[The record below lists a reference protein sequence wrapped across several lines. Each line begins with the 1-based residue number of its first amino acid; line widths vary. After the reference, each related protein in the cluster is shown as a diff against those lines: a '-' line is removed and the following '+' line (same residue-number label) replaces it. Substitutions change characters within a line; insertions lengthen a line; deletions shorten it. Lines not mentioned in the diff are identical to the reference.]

1 MKIFLCFLLLL
12 PATFMFAQ
20 NNQKKTIKASEAKNY
35 VGKTVTVLDKIHE
48 ARLDHI
54 SKKEVNVLYTG
65 ADYNHRTLALIFPQD
80 VLKRFSYNPNSKMIN
95 NTFYATGKIV
105 MYKGK
110 PAMYIRNEDQL
121 NVAE

>member
-1 MKIFLCFLLLL
+1 MKVFLFFLLLF
-12 PATFMFAQ
+12 PVTFINAQ
-20 NNQKKTIKASEAKNY
+20 NTHKKTIKAAQAKNY
-35 VGKTVTVLDKIHE
+35 VGKTVTVLDRIHE
-48 ARLDHI
+48 ARLDNI

-65 ADYNHRTLALIFPQD
+65 NDYDHRTLALIFPQD
-80 VLKRFSYNPNSKMIN
+80 VLKRFTYNPNSKMIN

-110 PAMYIRNEDQL
+110 PAMYIRDESQL